1 MSKTISSSSVLESF
15 EHESELDEDF
25 QLLVS
30 KAREVCE
37 NAYAPYSQF
46 KVGAALLLKSGAI
59 VTGSNQENSSYNS
72 GLCAERVAFF
82 AAGAQHPA
90 DKILK
95 AVVLAQKEGGPVNE
109 ASPCGSCRQV
119 MLEYEFNQGQPIE
132 ILFNWQGSMVKSNSV
147 ANLLPFNFNRH
158 SLK

>member
-1 MSKTISSSSVLESF
+1 MSKTISFSSELESF

-82 AAGAQHPA
+82 AAGAQHPS
-90 DKILK
+90 DEILK
-95 AVVLAQKEGGPVNE
+95 AAVVAQKGGSLKSE

-132 ILFNWQGSMVKSNSV
+132 ILFNWQGRMVKSNSV